1 VGLLE
6 VLRCAAT
13 RGASLEL
20 EPRVLRAAAQSEAA
34 LEAADPTAGAAA
46 AGRPRRAQRDVA
58 VDFMSDMLYGGT
70 RFQTLNVLDEGN
82 REALAVKVA
91 LSLPA
96 ER

>member
-1 VGLLE
+1 MGLLE

-46 AGRPRRAQRDVA
+46 AGRTRRAQRDVA